1 MTVYNEHSHI
11 IATNAIDFSSLARF
25 KSSINVTDF
34 SEYLVFPRYLWE
46 EGAAVSASYWA
57 LLSGSQC
64 DVVIVNVKCYK
75 VL

>member
-1 MTVYNEHSHI
+1 VTVYNEHSHI

-46 EGAAVSASYWA
+46 EGAAVSASY
-57 LLSGSQC
+57 
-64 DVVIVNVKCYK
+64 
-75 VL
+75 